1 MRRSSI
7 ISRGALVAAAIAAV
21 APTQAGA
28 VYRHRHLATSAVAHP
43 LRAAAPETVIQDD
56 AVFLHG
62 TPEQITDAIART
74 KALGITRIR
83 VTAGWSVIA
92 PNPDAAQR
100 PAFDDTDPAA
110 YPEGN
115 WMNVDRI
122 VRMANAAGLR
132 VMIDIAFWAP
142 RWATRSA
149 PTETTRLRT
158 DIDPELYAR
167 FAQAVA
173 RRYSGSW
180 APPAPPA
187 DAPSPSPQPS
197 PDGNMLAKLL
207 GTGDRSSPPPPP
219 PAPAAP
225 EPLPAVD
232 VFTLWNEPNHPG
244 FMQPQWKREDGRL
257 VPASADQYR
266 AMVRAAYPAIK
277 AVAPGARVLIGGTSS
292 MGATEPGRSGVTPLL
307 FLRRFACVDDRWRPV
322 TTGGCAGFTTV
333 PGDGWAHHPY
343 SLNTVPDQLP
353 IDRDKLPVASTG
365 QLLRALQ
372 RLVDSGRLAPANR
385 DLYLTEYGY
394 ETSPPDPQATFSPQ
408 RQAQLLSW
416 AEFIATRDPRVRMW
430 PQFQLIDRPGGP
442 AGPRNRPFG
451 DWQSGLFYEDWSA
464 KPAAAAYRTPTF
476 ASCVRRRGRLRVML
490 WGRLRDAPAA
500 VAQLRRVPGPVVA
513 RARTAQV
520 PAGREVLRFLRYRRG
535 ARYGVSWQAGSQQ
548 VASPMVRPVHC
559 RKWGPR

>member
-1 MRRSSI
+1 MRRSTI
-7 ISRGALVAAAIAAV
+7 ISRSGLLAAALAAV
-21 APTQAGA
+21 ACSPAGA
-28 VYRHRHLATSAVAHP
+28 FYKHRHLATSAVAHP

-56 AVFLHG
+56 AAFLHG
-62 TPEQITDAIART
+62 TPEQIAEAIART

-92 PNPDAAQR
+92 PSPDAAQR
-100 PAFDDTDPAA
+100 PDFDDTDPGA
-110 YPEGN
+110 YPAGN
-115 WMNVDRI
+115 WMNLDRI
-122 VRMANAAGLR
+122 VRMANDAGLR

-142 RWATRSA
+142 RWATHSPA
-149 PTETTRLRT
+149 TETTRLRT
-158 DIDPELYAR
+158 DIDPELYAH
-167 FAQAVA
+167 FARAVA
-173 RRYSGSW
+173 LRYSGTW

-187 DAPSPSPQPS
+187 DAPPPQPEPS
-197 PDGNMLAKLL
+197 PDGDLLSKLF
-207 GTGDRSSPPPPP
+207 GGRSAPPPPPP
-219 PAPAAP
+219 PAPEAP

-244 FMQPQWKREDGRL
+244 FVQPQWKREDGQL

-266 AMVRAAYPAIK
+266 AMVLAAYPAVK

-292 MGATEPGRSGVTPLL
+292 MGASKRGQSGVTPLL
-307 FLRRFACVDDRWRPV
+307 FLRRFACVDDHWRPI

-343 SLNTVPDQLP
+343 SLHTVPDQLP
-353 IDRDKLPVASTG
+353 IDRDKLPVASTR
-365 QLLRALQ
+365 QLLRSLQ
-372 RLVDSGRLAPANR
+372 RLVDARRLAPANR

-394 ETSPPDPQATFSPQ
+394 ETSPPDPQAAFGPK

-430 PQFQLIDRPGGP
+430 PQFQLVDRPGGP
-442 AGPRNRPFG
+442 AGPQNRPFG
-451 DWQSGLFYEDWSA
+451 DWQTGLFYEDWSP

-476 ASCVRRRGRLRVML
+476 AGCVRRHGRLRVLL

-500 VAQLRRVPGPVVA
+500 VAQLRQVPVPPGATA
-513 RARTAQV
+513 RAAQV

-535 ARYGVSWQAGSQQ
+535 ARYGVTWQAAGQQ
-548 VASPMVRPVHC
+548 VSSPLVRPVHC
-559 RKWGPR
+559 PKRRTR